1 MQAASGNVSNARCR
15 LILLTDVFRNW
26 HSSIKNSC
34 NVKSFEH
41 NINDIEN
48 RNNRITDEKQLR
60 AAVVHTVDCGFILE
74 QVSDIAS
81 NFQLIIRSC
90 QI

>member
-1 MQAASGNVSNARCR
+1 MQAASGSMSNARCR

-41 NINDIEN
+41 NIDDIEN
-48 RNNRITDEKQLR
+48 RITEMQLR

-81 NFQLIIRSC
+81 DFQLIS
-90 QI
+90 